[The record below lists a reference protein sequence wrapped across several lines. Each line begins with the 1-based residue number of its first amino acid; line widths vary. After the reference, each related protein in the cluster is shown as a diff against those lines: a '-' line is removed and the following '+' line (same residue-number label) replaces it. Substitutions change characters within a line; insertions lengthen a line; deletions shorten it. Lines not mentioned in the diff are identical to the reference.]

1 MKKNTKRILMLLLS
15 AALVLGMFPAA
26 AFGADGFQDVNEK
39 DWYYDSVTEMADE
52 GLMNGVGD
60 GNFAPDGTATRG
72 MLVTVIWRM
81 CGCVKPSHGAV
92 CKFPDVTED
101 WNKTAI
107 MWMSEGDGINGYE
120 DGTFRPNKALTR
132 AEAAKIIGF
141 EAWNRDSENNPPP
154 LEAKPFADQDRI
166 PDWAKRWVQVCQEKG
181 ILAGYSDGTFRPDKT
196 ITRAELT
203 KMLSV
208 LKTLDHHHVPVPPIH
223 EDYDPNAKTDAI
235 IEAVV
240 GDTAENYLI
249 SPLSLKAAFALAA
262 NGAEG
267 ETQQEILDSLGMGNL
282 GQFNDYMKDRK
293 EKYGK
298 AADVITID
306 LNNSIWVNESRAFGA
321 DFREDYKLLLDDFY
335 SAEAGKVNDS
345 NAVSTINGWI
355 SEKTRGKIDK
365 VLDSPEFTTCLV
377 NTLYF
382 KGAWMMPF
390 NKQATRKG
398 TFTNADGTQ
407 TQTDLM
413 HMTEDIRYYSRDG
426 VQMIRLPYENL
437 VRDEN
442 GMRKGD
448 GPFVTASM
456 YVVLSDQP
464 VELAKLIDE
473 ARDEMSVKPVAVT
486 LPKFTF
492 KWNGEL
498 NTALQELG
506 IRKAFTDVAEFDP
519 MSELPQCI
527 SQVLQSTFIAVD
539 EEGTEAAA
547 ATVILSKATTA
558 LDPKVPIPFTA
569 DHPFRFAI
577 VDDDSHEVLFAGAYN
592 EAK

>member
-1 MKKNTKRILMLLLS
+1 MRRNTKRVLTILLA

-26 AFGADGFQDVNEK
+26 VFGGEGFQDVNNS
-39 DWYYDSVTEMADE
+39 DWYYDSVTEMAED

-60 GNFAPDGTATRG
+60 GTFDPTGDATRG

-81 CGCVKPSHGAV
+81 EGCVKPSHGAV
-92 CKFPDVTED
+92 CRFPDVTED

-107 MWMSEGDGINGYE
+107 MWITDGGTAIEGYP
-120 DGTFRPNKALTR
+120 DGTFKPNKVLTR

-141 EAWNRDSENNPPP
+141 AASNRLDRCETEETPV
-154 LEAKPFADQDRI
+154 FADQDQI
-166 PDWAKRWVQVCQEKG
+166 PEWAKPWVEKCQCLG
-181 ILAGYSDGTFRPDKT
+181 IISGYEDGTFRPDQT
-196 ITRAELT
+196 ITRAELA
-203 KMLSV
+203 KMLGV
-208 LKTLDHHHVPVPPIH
+208 MKKLEKHTVPPVPIR
-223 EDYDPNAKTDAI
+223 EDYDPNAKTDAM
-235 IEAVV
+235 IEAIV
-240 GDTAENYLI
+240 GDTKDNYLI

-298 AADVITID
+298 AADAITID
-306 LNNSIWVNESRAFGA
+306 LNNSIWVNESRTFGA

-355 SEKTRGKIDK
+355 SEKTRGKISS
-365 VLDSPEFTTCLV
+365 VLDSSAFTTCLV

-382 KGAWMMPF
+382 KGAWTMPF
-390 NKQATRKG
+390 NKHATQKG

-407 TQTDLM
+407 KQTDLM
-413 HMTEDIRYYSRDG
+413 HLTEDIQYYSKDG

-442 GMRKGD
+442 GKRKGD

-456 YVVLSDQP
+456 YIVLSEEP

-473 ARDEMSVKPVAVT
+473 ARDEMSVKLVAVT

-498 NTALQELG
+498 NTALQQLG
-506 IRKAFTDVAEFDP
+506 INKAFTEAAEFDP

-547 ATVILSKATTA
+547 ATVILSKSTTA

-592 EAK
+592 KVE

>member
-1 MKKNTKRILMLLLS
+1 MCFCYRLVVLSRSLKPDQFLPVLRLLHIKLRISCLFCKEIPSRFLPIQGHQLQVHGAAHIQSFYPEAFSILGGIRIYFHILRTIEKGKPEPACKAHFPFQLRVLKRDQILGQDIAVAVVITAVEKLS
-15 AALVLGMFPAA
+15 AFWEPFRFRDNRRKRHFFQPPGLLVRLFP
-26 AFGADGFQDVNEK
+26 Q
-39 DWYYDSVTEMADE
+39 
-52 GLMNGVGD
+52 
-60 GNFAPDGTATRG
+60 R
-72 MLVTVIWRM
+72 
-81 CGCVKPSHGAV
+81 H
-92 CKFPDVTED
+92 
-101 WNKTAI
+101 
-107 MWMSEGDGINGYE
+107 
-120 DGTFRPNKALTR
+120 
-132 AEAAKIIGF
+132 
-141 EAWNRDSENNPPP
+141 P
-154 LEAKPFADQDRI
+154 L
-166 PDWAKRWVQVCQEKG
+166 
-181 ILAGYSDGTFRPDKT
+181 LA
-196 ITRAELT
+196 
-203 KMLSV
+203 
-208 LKTLDHHHVPVPPIH
+208 LDHHHVPVPPIH

-240 GDTAENYLI
+240 GDTTENYLI

-267 ETQQEILDSLGMGNL
+267 ETQQEILGSLGMGNL

-355 SEKTRGKIDK
+355 SDKTRGEIDK
-365 VLDSPEFTTCLV
+365 VLNSPEFTTCLV

-464 VELAKLIDE
+464 VELANLIDE
-473 ARDEMSVKPVAVT
+473 ARDEMSMKLVAVT

-506 IRKAFTDVAEFDP
+506 IRKAFTDAAEFDP

-547 ATVILSKATTA
+547 ATVILEKATTA

-592 EAK
+592 EVK